1 MWLAIIAGCLFLA
14 GAVSNLV
21 GESKDIP
28 NAIVG
33 SIIGVVLLGVP
44 LIYRWQRRYDEH
56 FLRWLDQNAE
66 RVLHK
71 GAEYRNAIIT
81 GDSVL
86 TQYDTALSFLVVSLR
101 VPSRLYIVNA
111 ETGVGVAAF
120 YTTLS
125 LLFGWWGI
133 PWGPIYTVRAITT
146 NGEGGKKISVAELI
160 ASRARERPAFLTPSY
175 RPPAAGTPVK

>member
-21 GESKDIP
+21 GETRDIP

-44 LIYRWQRRYDEH
+44 LLYRWQRRYDEH
-56 FLRWLDQNAE
+56 FLDWLSKNAE

-71 GAEYRNAIIT
+71 GAEYRGAIIT
-81 GDSVL
+81 GESVL
-86 TQYDTALSFLVVSLR
+86 TKYETALSFLVVSLR
-101 VPSRLYIVNA
+101 VPSRYYIVNA
-111 ETGVGVAAF
+111 ETGRGVAAF

-133 PWGPIYTVRAITT
+133 PWGPIYTVRSIVS
-146 NGEGGKKISVAELI
+146 NGDGGKKISVAELL
-160 ASRARERPAFLTPSY
+160 ASRATPAPLTPIY
-175 RPPAAGTPVK
+175 KPPAVGTPVK

>member
-21 GESKDIP
+21 GETKDIP

-33 SIIGVVLLGVP
+33 SIIGAVLLGVP
-44 LIYRWQRRYDEH
+44 LLYRWQRRYDEH
-56 FLRWLDQNAE
+56 FLDWLSANAK

-71 GAEYRNAIIT
+71 GAEYRGAIIT
-81 GDSVL
+81 GESVL
-86 TQYDTALSFLVVSLR
+86 TKYETALSFLIVSLR
-101 VPSRLYIVNA
+101 VPSRYYIVNA
-111 ETGVGVAAF
+111 ETGRGVAAF

-133 PWGPIYTVRAITT
+133 PWGPIYTVRSIVS
-146 NGEGGKKISVAELI
+146 NSEGGKKVSVAELL
-160 ASRARERPAFLTPSY
+160 A
-175 RPPAAGTPVK
+175 